1 MASENKKLPG
11 GRALSRRQFIA
22 SGVAVAALPLQV
34 QRVQRRAFQ
43 LPAPKRVYVDAPS
56 PDQIQKLRAVQIT
69 RPSAAAMQGARSL
82 FAAFEQ
88 IAANPDMVKRFVEDP
103 RATLNALGW
112 DSATL
117 DRRRIELLHERQD
130 PLPDDWSAQGTRLC
144 ATIGYI
150 YCVIAGYGEWGFF
163 QE

>member
-1 MASENKKLPG
+1 MGSENKNRPG
-11 GRALSRRQFIA
+11 GPALSRRQFIA

-34 QRVQRRAFQ
+34 ERVQRRAFQ
-43 LPAPKRVYVDAPS
+43 LPASKRVYVDAP
-56 PDQIQKLRAVQIT
+56 PQDQILKLRAAQIM

-82 FAAFEQ
+82 FTAFEQ

-103 RATLNALGW
+103 RAVLNALGW
-112 DSATL
+112 DPATIN
-117 DRRRIELLHERQD
+117 RRRLELLHERQD
-130 PLPDDWSAQGTRLC
+130 PLPDDWSGQDMRLC

-150 YCVIAGYGEWGFF
+150 YCVIAGYGELGFF